1 MANFLKPDKIVK
13 TDNGLSIKQ
22 KIVPDSLVA
31 TKDVASYVKKGQK
44 MKPCKKL
51 SDGTGKPK
59 GITVHNTGM
68 IKVATGTTAAEQYT
82 RATYNGNMSGV
93 MVHYYV
99 WETDIWQLLNDNERG
114 WHAADGTS
122 RRKSQRTDGSKIGG
136 NLDTIAI
143 ECIGDNKKSEDTTAK
158 LVAYLCYKHGLNPAT
173 DVYTHKYFYPSK
185 NCPIYILPHWS
196 SFLATVKKYYNEL
209 KDEKAPVVET
219 KPATKPTTST
229 PATKPTTPTV
239 KTFGTAGA
247 QIKLNKT
254 NLYASSSAK
263 TAAGAKTGIYYLWS
277 NEVVNG
283 RIRIT
288 NSKLNA
294 GKANKVTGW
303 VDIADITLS
312 TSSTTKPTTPAAKP
326 ATKKYKK
333 GDVVKFKGSKHYLFS
348 TSKLGTK
355 CKPGKAK
362 ITNIKEGKAHPY
374 HLVRVSGGGSTVYGW
389 VNAGDIE

>member
-1 MANFLKPDKIVK
+1 MATFLKPDKIV
-13 TDNGLSIKQ
+13 TTANGLSIKQ
-22 KIVPDSLVA
+22 KIVPDTLVA

-68 IKVATGTTAAEQYT
+68 VKVAAGTTAAEQYT

-93 MVHYYV
+93 IVHYYV

-143 ECIGDNKKSEDTTAK
+143 ECVGDNKKSEDTTAK
-158 LVAYLCYKHGLNPAT
+158 LVAHLCYKHGLNPAT

-209 KDEKAPVVET
+209 KEEEKPATQAPAPIT
-219 KPATKPTTST
+219 KPAT
-229 PATKPTTPTV
+229 PATKPTTTAYKV
-239 KTFGTAGA
+239 GDIVEFTGTKHYTSADG
-247 QIKLNKT
+247 T
-254 NLYASSSAK
+254 SSAACK
-263 TAAGAKTGIYYLWS
+263 AGKAKVTNVKAGAKHPYHL
-277 NEVVNG
+277 VNISG
-283 RIRIT
+283 GGST
-288 NSKLNA
+288 
-294 GKANKVTGW
+294 VYGW
-303 VDIADITLS
+303 VDASTIKGATTAPATPKPPVKKEPAKGDIVDFKGTKHYLSS
-312 TSSTTKPTTPAAKP
+312 TSSV
-326 ATKKYKK
+326 
-333 GDVVKFKGSKHYLFS
+333 GV
-348 TSKLGTK
+348 K

-362 ITNIKEGKAHPY
+362 ITNIKKGNKHPY
-374 HLVRVSGGGSTVYGW
+374 HLVRVSGKGSTVYGW
-389 VNAGDIE
+389 VDAKDIG

>member
-1 MANFLKPDKIVK
+1 MATFLKPDKIV
-13 TDNGLSIKQ
+13 TTTNGLSIKQ

-51 SDGTGKPK
+51 NDGTGKPK

-143 ECIGDNKKSEDTTAK
+143 ECIGNNKKSEDTTAK
-158 LVAYLCYKHGLNPAT
+158 LVAHLCYKHGLNPAT

-196 SFLATVKKYYNEL
+196 SFLATVKKYYSEL

-219 KPATKPTTST
+219 KPTTKPTATKP
-229 PATKPTTPTV
+229 TPTV
-239 KTFGTAGA
+239 KTFGTAGEK
-247 QIKLNKT
+247 IKLNKT
-254 NLYASSSAK
+254 KLYASSSTK
-263 TAAGAKTGIYYLWS
+263 TAAGAKTGTYYLWS
-277 NEVVNG
+277 NEVVNN

-288 NSKLNA
+288 NSKTNV

-303 VDIADITLS
+303 VNIADIKS
-312 TSSTTKPTTPAAKP
+312 NTSSAAKP
-326 ATKKYKK
+326 ATSTVKKYKK
-333 GDVVKFKGSKHYLFS
+333 GDVVKFKGSKHYLSS

>member
-1 MANFLKPDKIVK
+1 MATFLKPDKIVK

-68 IKVATGTTAAEQYT
+68 VKVASGTTAAEQYT

-122 RRKSQRTDGSKIGG
+122 RRKSQRPDGSKIGG

-143 ECIGDNKKSEDTTAK
+143 ECVGDNKKSEDTTAK
-158 LVAYLCYKHGLNPAT
+158 LVAHLCYKHGLNPAT

-196 SFLATVKKYYNEL
+196 TFLNTVKKYYNAL
-209 KDEKAPVVET
+209 KEEDKPATQAPAPTT
-219 KPATKPTTST
+219 KPAAPATKPTTST
-229 PATKPTTPTV
+229 PAKKTIKKGDIVDFKGTKHY
-239 KTFGTAGA
+239 
-247 QIKLNKT
+247 I
-254 NLYASSSAK
+254 S
-263 TAAGAKTGIYYLWS
+263 
-277 NEVVNG
+277 
-283 RIRIT
+283 
-288 NSKLNA
+288 
-294 GKANKVTGW
+294 
-303 VDIADITLS
+303 S
-312 TSSTTKPTTPAAKP
+312 TSSL
-326 ATKKYKK
+326 
-333 GDVVKFKGSKHYLFS
+333 GS
-348 TSKLGTK
+348 K

-362 ITNIKEGKAHPY
+362 VTNVKEGKKHPY
-374 HLVRVSGGGSTVYGW
+374 HLIRVSGKGSTVYGW
-389 VNAGDIE
+389 VDAKDIG